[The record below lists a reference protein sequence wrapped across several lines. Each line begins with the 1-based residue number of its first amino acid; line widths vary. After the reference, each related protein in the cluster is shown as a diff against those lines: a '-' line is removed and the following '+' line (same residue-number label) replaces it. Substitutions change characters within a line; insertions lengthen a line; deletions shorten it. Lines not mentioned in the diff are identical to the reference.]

1 MKRVHLNA
9 SAVLAAAILIVGC
22 SSANPRPT
30 TDVLNE
36 EAPDWVYDPS
46 ADWDADDEPFVY
58 YATGM
63 GRIGM
68 NLNLAEAEAHSDA
81 MSDIQ
86 AFLETTIERL
96 GEYYAQEA
104 GDLLDEDTKSS
115 FVNNELFTR
124 ELVSG
129 TVSGA
134 RIAGKW
140 WDQDYIYVR
149 LKFDAEDQFLGAY
162 QQSLA
167 ARLRQKTR
175 ELTQKDKES
184 MRSELERLVTERNEM
199 LEEG

>member
-1 MKRVHLNA
+1 MKPLHLNA
-9 SAVLAAAILIVGC
+9 AAVLSAALVIVGC
-22 SSANPRPT
+22 SATNPRPT
-30 TDVLNE
+30 PDVLNE
-36 EAPDWVYDPS
+36 EAPDWVYEPS

-68 NLNLAEAEAHSDA
+68 NLNLAEAEAHADA
-81 MSDIQ
+81 MTDVQS
-86 AFLETTIERL
+86 FLETTIESL

-115 FVNNELFTR
+115 FVNNELFRR

-149 LKFDAEDQFLGAY
+149 LKFNAEDSFLGEY
-162 QQSLA
+162 QKSLA
-167 ARLRQKTR
+167 SRLRQKTR

-184 MRSELERLVTERNEM
+184 MRSELERLVSERNAL